1 MTARTTTLA
10 ALALISTAVTTAAD
24 ITFRAFQE
32 DDLPTLFQWTQ
43 ASHVAPWWWSHADT
57 YEKFVDEFH
66 PNAQNKEC
74 QYPFMVLVN
83 RQPVGYIQYYCADKL
98 CKECWQKYGKPGA
111 GTVGMD
117 LIIGKASLIKKGL
130 GTQIVDAFVAKVF
143 AETDA
148 TRIIA
153 DPSPANTAAIRCFAK
168 AGFERVEEID
178 APSCV
183 KTTGKIVLMAR
194 SR

>member
-10 ALALISTAVTTAAD
+10 LLALISTAAATAAD
-24 ITFRAFQE
+24 ISFRTFQE

-57 YEKFVDEFH
+57 YEKFVDEFS
-66 PNAQNKEC
+66 PSAQAKEC
-74 QYPFMVLVN
+74 QYPYMVFVDGE
-83 RQPVGYIQYYCADKL
+83 PVGYIHYYCADKL
-98 CKECWQKYGKPGA
+98 CKECWEKYGKPGA

-117 LIIGKASLIKKGL
+117 LVIGDASLTRRGL
-130 GTQIVDAFVAKVF
+130 GTRIVDAFVTKIF
-143 AETDA
+143 SETDA

-153 DPSPANTAAIRCFAK
+153 DPTPANTAAIRCFAK
-168 AGFERVEEID
+168 AGFARVEEID
-178 APSCV
+178 ASSCV